1 MTDRANTSLTFSASW
16 RTSTSG
22 VSMEPM
28 APGVGTGIMLEM
40 ACRIV
45 STTHHPPLKSP
56 LVQDGD
62 HSSLWKDVMVH
73 LKAATLL
80 RITYT
85 MHSHGEEGNIGRRHR
100 EIGGEKDLSVIDAL
114 LVGRFRRTANGEVP
128 LEIIALLMTTSS
140 LDQTLTGAAWK
151 SGFLFFRMF

>member
-28 APGVGTGIMLEM
+28 APGVGMGIMLEM

-62 HSSLWKDVMVH
+62 HSSLWKDVMVRQIF
-73 LKAATLL
+73 LFTSKRPLSYASPTPC
-80 RITYT
+80 IPTVKKEI
-85 MHSHGEEGNIGRRHR
+85 SGGDIGKSEGRR
-100 EIGGEKDLSVIDAL
+100 I
-114 LVGRFRRTANGEVP
+114 FP
-128 LEIIALLMTTSS
+128 
-140 LDQTLTGAAWK
+140 
-151 SGFLFFRMF
+151 